1 MFMYPVLNFVFEQ
14 FWWEFLAVQWLGVST
29 FIAGAQVPSLVRK
42 LRSRK
47 LWDFQLILFHDHL
60 YLFHL
65 SPFGFH
71 NFKTFFDSPTYH
83 FQILLLFAFLMEIII
98 FTFLHWRRKW
108 QPTPVFLPGE
118 SQGRGSPVGCRL
130 WGRTES
136 DTTEVT

>member
-71 NFKTFFDSPTYH
+71 NFKLSLIVLH
-83 FQILLLFAFLMEIII
+83 II
-98 FTFLHWRRKW
+98 FRFFYYLHFLWK
-108 QPTPVFLPGE
+108 
-118 SQGRGSPVGCRL
+118 S
-130 WGRTES
+130 
-136 DTTEVT
+136 